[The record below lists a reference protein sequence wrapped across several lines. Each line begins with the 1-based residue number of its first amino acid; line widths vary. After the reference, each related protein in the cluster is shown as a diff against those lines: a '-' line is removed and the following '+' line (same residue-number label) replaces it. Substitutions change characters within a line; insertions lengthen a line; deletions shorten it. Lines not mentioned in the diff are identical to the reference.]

1 MADVSSSNDAGLA
14 VPIFVAVD
22 RDGGARVREEVLW
35 KLGGVQPCQPSLC
48 AR

>member
-1 MADVSSSNDAGLA
+1 MADVSSSGDAGLA

-35 KLGGVQPCQPSLC
+35 KLGGVRPGRRSLC
-48 AR
+48 AW